1 MRSVHAAT
9 FSFLLAAFFV
19 GCSGESS
26 PTTEPTSDSGGP
38 GVLGGRVVFSGEAPA
53 PRYIQVN
60 KDAEHCSVAEGEV
73 QDVVMSADGSLA
85 DAVIE
90 IEGIEGAALET
101 PARAMEIHQE
111 GCMFSPRLLLV
122 PDGTEVT
129 IYNGDPVLH
138 NINTGQWNIAQIP
151 DSPPIAQ
158 QIDFQGRSLFR
169 VNCNVHSWME
179 SFIYVARSSYV
190 AVTGPDGRYRIEDV
204 PPGEY
209 RVTATHPTLGTERF
223 DITVRAGQTVEHDVA
238 FQ

>member
-1 MRSVHAAT
+1 MA
-9 FSFLLAAFFV
+9 
-19 GCSGESS
+19 
-26 PTTEPTSDSGGP
+26 
-38 GVLGGRVVFSGEAPA
+38 FSGEAPA
-53 PRYIQVN
+53 PRQIQVN
-60 KDAEHCSVAEGEV
+60 KDAEYCGVAAGGV
-73 QDVVMSADGSLA
+73 QDVVVSGDGSLA

-90 IEGIEGAALET
+90 IEGVQASTEAAS
-101 PARAMEIHQE
+101 AGAMEIHQE

-122 PDGTEVT
+122 PEGTEVT
-129 IYNGDPVLH
+129 MYNEDPVLH

-151 DSPPIAQ
+151 DSPPIGQ
-158 QIDFQGRSLFR
+158 QIEFQGRSLIR

-190 AVTGPDGRYRIEDV
+190 AVTGADGRYRIGEV

-223 DITVRAGQTVEHDVA
+223 DIAVGGDQTVEHDVT

>member
-1 MRSVHAAT
+1 MKR
-9 FSFLLAAFFV
+9 LLVAAFSVLSVALLV

-26 PTTEPTSDSGGP
+26 PTTEPASEAEGP
-38 GVLGGRVVFSGEAPA
+38 GVLAGRVAFSGEAPA
-53 PRYIQVN
+53 PRQIQVT
-60 KDAEHCSVAEGEV
+60 KDAEHCSVAKGEV
-73 QDVVMSADGSLA
+73 QDVVVSADGSLS
-85 DAVIE
+85 DVVIE
-90 IEGIEGAALET
+90 IEGVDGAAAAP
-101 PARAMEIHQE
+101 PAAAMEIHQK

-129 IYNGDPVLH
+129 IYNEDPVLH

-151 DSPPIAQ
+151 DSSPIAQ
-158 QIDFQGRSLFR
+158 QLDFQGRSLIR

-190 AVTGPDGRYRIEDV
+190 TVTGPDGRFRIEDV

-223 DITVRAGQTVEHDVA
+223 DITVGGGRAVEHDVT